1 MHLTALNAKSEPETE
16 LAQEFTRVFGEEPT
30 EAIEWAFCEW
40 RKYSPFFPAIS
51 DIGGLLA
58 RWHREQCEEA
68 AYWERIAERK
78 RLEQARERGELIDF
92 AEVRATIAQIATSKA
107 LPIAT
112 SSPHRKAE
120 LRRVAA
126 EEAAKRKG

>member
-16 LAQEFTRVFGEEPT
+16 LAQEFTRVFGKEPT

-58 RWHREQCEEA
+58 RWHREQREEA
-68 AYWERIAERK
+68 AYLERIAERK
-78 RLEQARERGELIDF
+78 RLDQAREGGELIDF
-92 AEVRATIAQIATSKA
+92 AEVRATIAQIARSKA
-107 LPIAT
+107 PADGRIMST
-112 SSPHRKAE
+112 PKG
-120 LRRVAA
+120 RVRVTA